1 MPAFSLVLGTESL
14 IVEGREEKGSLI
26 LAVSSV
32 NLGSY
37 EVGDTCRFVCE
48 SGESCGEINRAGIL
62 PRLL

>member
-1 MPAFSLVLGTESL
+1 M
-14 IVEGREEKGSLI
+14 GREEKGSLI

-32 NLGSY
+32 NLGSN